1 MKTSA
6 LLLLP
11 LVLLGASG
19 TPDPNTVSAMARHV
33 PAEFAADA
41 MIRVASN
48 KKLDPRMRVKLLTEA
63 FHRATGAQHP
73 FKMRGSITQAGDTGG
88 FLERAYQQDLDAL
101 SLRMRVVKQMLP
113 LDGAKAAKLFLSV
126 ARPAVPAVHCEEI
139 VVYDVNAY
147 YEGLGAI
154 VKLGRQSAASLLKGR
169 VGGITSAAQ
178 IAPVARLLQQA
189 GLSDSALQALTLS
202 FASDLRKIGGDDRSF
217 TYYAPTT
224 GPAML
229 ALVEELKSRHLD
241 PLPLMEAYRFY
252 LVRNL
257 TADRC
262 ADGHLIFN
270 GPITLNLFTGQP
282 AEVLGW
288 NAAKFFAD
296 NILMPPVQPLT
307 EQETTPK
314 SLEGFATGVHACVD
328 PQCKHL
334 DELSRNLVFNDDGR
348 TIAESQKNTEKWRSG
363 FQAELTGL
371 EAWQP
376 AKGHEEEVFRDKTW
390 LYNNLYAMS
399 HGAGR
404 DRVVESWLAYLKQ
417 SRPTVGD
424 RTQWFLPVSTLI
436 GRSALDPSNT
446 KLAGQLRAQDDP
458 LIALYIEVEALAP
471 LDAGKILTML

>member
-1 MKTSA
+1 MKISA
-6 LLLLP
+6 LFLLP

-19 TPDPNTVSAMARHV
+19 TPDPIAVSAMARHV

-48 KKLDPRMRVKLLTEA
+48 AKLDPRLRVKLLTEA
-63 FHRATGAQHP
+63 FHRAAGAQHP
-73 FKMRGSITQAGDTGG
+73 LKMRGSITQPGDTGG
-88 FLERAYQQDLDAL
+88 YLERAYQQDLDAM
-101 SLRMRVVKQMLP
+101 SLRMRAVKQMLP
-113 LDGAKAAKLFLSV
+113 IDGAKATKLFFSV

-139 VVYDVNAY
+139 VVYDVSAY

-154 VKLGRQSAASLLKGR
+154 IKLGRQSAASVLKGR
-169 VGGITSAAQ
+169 VDPITSAAQ

-189 GLSDSALQALTLS
+189 GLNDSDLQALTLS
-202 FASDLRKIGGDDRSF
+202 FASNLRKIGGDDRSF
-217 TYYAPTT
+217 TYYAPGT

-229 ALVEELKSRHLD
+229 ALVEELKTRHLD
-241 PLPLMEAYRFY
+241 PLPLMEAYRLY
-252 LVRNL
+252 LVHNL

-270 GPITLNLFTGQP
+270 GPITVNLFTGQP
-282 AEVLGW
+282 VEVLGW

-296 NILMPPVQPLT
+296 KILMPPVEPLT

-314 SLEGFATGVHACVD
+314 SLEGFATGVHACTD

-334 DELSRNLVFNDDGR
+334 DELSRSLIFNDDG
-348 TIAESQKNTEKWRSG
+348 TPTAESQKDNEAWRSG
-363 FQAELTGL
+363 FQAALTAL

-376 AKGHEEEVFRDKTW
+376 GKGQDDEVFRDKNW
-390 LYNNLYAMS
+390 LYNGLYAMS
-399 HGAGR
+399 LGHGR
-404 DRVVESWLAYLKQ
+404 DLVVDSWLAYLKH
-417 SRPTVGD
+417 SRDTESD
-424 RTQWFLPVSTLI
+424 RAQWFLPISALI

-458 LIALYIEVEALAP
+458 LIALYVAVEALAP
-471 LDAGKILTML
+471 RDAGKILTML